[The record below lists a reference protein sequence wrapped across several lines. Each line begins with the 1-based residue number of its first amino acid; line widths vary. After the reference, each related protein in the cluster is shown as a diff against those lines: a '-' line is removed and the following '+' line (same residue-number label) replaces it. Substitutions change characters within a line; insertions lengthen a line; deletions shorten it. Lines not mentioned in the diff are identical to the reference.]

1 MDIKQVYELVN
12 QTSGEVLG
20 RTDILKDDLTGV
32 VQLGDEVFNQGAV
45 DRYVKSLVNRIG
57 KVIFVNRLYQG
68 GAPKVLMDSW
78 QYG

>member
-32 VQLGDEVFNQGAV
+32 VQLGDEVFNQGA
-45 DRYVKSLVNRIG
+45 N
-57 KVIFVNRLYQG
+57 
-68 GAPKVLMDSW
+68 GANNANFARQQRAPQQEEKLPEIDLDKEDV
-78 QYG
+78 